1 MNLAMAGLIFGASAI
16 TNGTGHAVGAAS
28 FLYSGASD
36 LVLAS
41 RLAHLRGLPLTI
53 WLVVAYSLLLLLLL
67 VTVVI
72 GRKLARSV
80 RTASTLIS
88 GAGFALALPLLWI
101 EVIVLRGASGACV
114 AGILAV
120 ASVFAAVLVRG
131 LPVLTRTR
139 QAAITGAVLII
150 GACAFPYL
158 LTRGGLPDIKAL
170 PASAPV
176 ATLVRLESHVS
187 GNPQAPLVV
196 EFADF
201 ECGACALQ
209 AHSTQRFLENH
220 PNDMRFAF
228 RHFPLTW
235 HHPHA
240 LQAAEAAECA
250 AKDNKFWEMSRLIYL
265 RRDLD
270 SASLQQYAT
279 YLNVDQKGFDA
290 CLSTGKMRDRV
301 ETDIADAQAFG
312 IHATPTFVV
321 GRLIIEGTID
331 PAKLA
336 EIARSESPKQES
348 NNNMASQGQN
358 AMPSKPPSGA
368 PGVVAPCDS
377 GAVCK

>member
-1 MNLAMAGLIFGASAI
+1 MGP
-16 TNGTGHAVGAAS
+16 AS

-36 LVLAS
+36 LILAS
-41 RLAHLRGLPLTI
+41 KLAHLRGLPLTI
-53 WLVVAYSLLLLLLL
+53 WLVVAYSLLLLQLLL
-67 VTVVI
+67 TVLM
-72 GRKLARSV
+72 GHKLARSV
-80 RTASTLIS
+80 RAASALIS
-88 GAGFALALPLLWI
+88 GAGLALALPLLWI

-114 AGILAV
+114 VGILAV
-120 ASVFAAVLVRG
+120 ASVFAAILVRG
-131 LPVLTRTR
+131 VPVVTRAR
-139 QAAITGAVLII
+139 QAAITAAVLIV
-150 GACAFPYL
+150 GACSFPYL
-158 LTRGGLPDIKAL
+158 LPRGGLPDIKAL

-176 ATLVRLESHVS
+176 ASLVRLESHVS
-187 GNPQAPLVV
+187 GSPQAPLVV

-209 AHSTQRFLENH
+209 AHSMQRFLENH
-220 PNDMRFAF
+220 PNEMRFAF

-250 AKDNKFWEMSRLIYL
+250 ANDNKFWEMSRLIYL

-279 YLNVDQKGFDA
+279 YLNVDQKPFDA
-290 CLSTGKMRDRV
+290 CLSTGKMRYRV

-321 GRLIIEGTID
+321 GKLLIEGTID

-336 EIARSESPKQES
+336 EISRRENLKQES
-348 NNNMASQGQN
+348 NNNMASQGQK
-358 AMPSKPPSGA
+358 AMPSKPTLGE
-368 PGVVAPCDS
+368 PGIVAPCDT

>member
-1 MNLAMAGLIFGASAI
+1 MSGLIFGAIAI
-16 TNGTGHAVGAAS
+16 TTRSGHAVGSAS

-67 VTVVI
+67 LTVLI

-80 RTASTLIS
+80 RAASALIS
-88 GAGFALALPLLWI
+88 GAGLALALPLLWI
-101 EVIVLRGASGACV
+101 EVIVLRGASRVCV

-120 ASVFAAVLVRG
+120 AGVFAAILVRG
-131 LPVLTRTR
+131 LPVSTRAR

-150 GACAFPYL
+150 GACAFAYL
-158 LTRGGLPDIKAL
+158 LPRGGLPDIKAL
-170 PASAPV
+170 RASAPV
-176 ATLVRLESHVS
+176 AGLVRLESHVS
-187 GNPQAPLVV
+187 GSPQAPLVV

-201 ECGACALQ
+201 ECAACALQ
-209 AHSTQRFLENH
+209 AHSMQTFLEHH
-220 PNDMRFAF
+220 PNDLRFAF

-235 HHPHA
+235 RHPHA
-240 LQAAEAAECA
+240 LQAAEAVECA
-250 AKDNKFWEMSRLIYL
+250 ANDNKFWEMSRLIYL
-265 RRDLD
+265 RHELD
-270 SASLQQYAT
+270 SGSLKQYAT
-279 YLNVDQKGFDA
+279 YLNVDQKPFDA
-290 CLSTGKMRDRV
+290 CLSTGKMRYRV
-301 ETDIADAQAFG
+301 ETDISDARALG

-336 EIARSESPKQES
+336 EITRHEHLKQNG
-348 NNNMASQGQN
+348 NNS
-358 AMPSKPPSGA
+358 MPSQDQNVMPGKVASDA
-368 PGVVAPCDS
+368 PGIGAPCDT